1 MTIDGTFDALKIGDK
16 FKFVAVAHTGKRQV
30 WEKVSSSH
38 ARVVDDPNFELQIMD
53 HANVE
58 KINDE

>member
-16 FKFVAVAHTGKRQV
+16 FKFVTVAHTGKRQV

-38 ARVVDDPNFELQIMD
+38 AKVVDDPAL
-53 HANVE
+53 
-58 KINDE
+58 